1 MKTHTTN
8 YTTTLIE
15 IAEDSPVLASVIPV
29 VKNDKKTIANF
40 QYEKLTKHPLKYTS
54 DELLFEIFAERNDIS
69 PSELEEARQAFFSKG
84 QPCLRTSPLAKKNG
98 FGIFHNQDSKV
109 KLIPAE
115 SEEYQQLLKDDSVK
129 KVKAMRYK
137 KINRNGL

>member
-8 YTTTLIE
+8 YTNTLIE
-15 IAEDSPVLASVIPV
+15 IAEDSPVSASVIPV
-29 VKNDKKTIANF
+29 AKNDKKTIANY
-40 QYEKLTKHPLKYTS
+40 QYEKLSKHPLKYTS

-69 PSELEEARQAFFSKG
+69 SSELEEEKQNYFSKG
-84 QPCLRTSPLAKKNG
+84 QACLRTSPLAKKSG

-109 KLIPAE
+109 KLIPVE

-129 KVKAMRYK
+129 KVKAMKSKR
-137 KINRNGL
+137 

>member
-8 YTTTLIE
+8 YTNTLIE
-15 IAEDSPVLASVIPV
+15 IAEDSPLLASVIPV
-29 VKNDKKTIANF
+29 VKNDKKLIANY
-40 QYEKLTKHPLKYTS
+40 QYEKLSKHPLKYTS

-69 PSELEEARQAFFSKG
+69 SSELEEEKQNYFSKG
-84 QPCLRTSPLAKKNG
+84 QACLRTSPLAKKNG
-98 FGIFHNQDSKV
+98 FGIFHNQDAKV

-129 KVKAMRYK
+129 KVKAMRSK
-137 KINRNGL
+137 K

>member
-8 YTTTLIE
+8 YTNTLIE

-29 VKNDKKTIANF
+29 VKNDKKLIVNY
-40 QYEKLTKHPLKYTS
+40 QYEKLSKHPLKYTS

-69 PSELEEARQAFFSKG
+69 PAELEEEKQNYFSKG
-84 QPCLRTSPLAKKNG
+84 QACLRTSPLAKKNG
-98 FGIFHNQDSKV
+98 FGIFHNQDSKI

-129 KVKAMRYK
+129 KVKAMKSKR
-137 KINRNGL
+137 

>member
-8 YTTTLIE
+8 YTNTLME

-29 VKNDKKTIANF
+29 VKNDKRTIANY
-40 QYEKLTKHPLKYTS
+40 QYEKLCKHPLKYTS
-54 DELLFEIFAERNDIS
+54 DELLFEIFAERNDIL
-69 PSELEEARQAFFSKG
+69 PSELEEEKQNYFSKG
-84 QPCLRTSPLAKKNG
+84 QACLRTSPLAKKNG
-98 FGIFHNQDSKV
+98 FGIFHNQDSKI

-129 KVKAMRYK
+129 KVKAMRSK
-137 KINRNGL
+137 K